1 MFHSHRKLIEC
12 PSQELPHTSPPG
24 SRLVTRVKSHHNLAG
39 HMLGLMRVE
48 RGYVPKDLL
57 AKDPA
62 GIRRV
67 FL

>member
-1 MFHSHRKLIEC
+1 MPHKGAA
-12 PSQELPHTSPPG
+12 HTSPPG
-24 SRLVTRVKSHHNLAG
+24 SRLVTRVKSHHNLTG

-48 RGYVPKDLL
+48 RDYVPKDLL

-67 FL
+67 LL